1 MALKTFK
8 PYTKST
14 RGTVL
19 VDRTG
24 LWKGK
29 PFKSLV
35 EPLNSM
41 RGRNNNGH
49 ITSRN
54 MSGGGHKKMYRLVDF
69 YRKKFDMPGT
79 VERIEYDPNRSCY
92 IMLVKFDDGQ
102 HFYYLAPQKINI
114 GDKVENGSDKEI
126 KVGNCMPLRDIPV
139 GINIHN
145 VELNPGGGGKI
156 ARSAGTSVT
165 ISGLDG
171 NYSLI
176 KMISGEV
183 RKIDSRCMATI
194 GVLSN
199 PDQKNIKIGKAGRSR
214 WLGRRP
220 HTRGVVMN
228 PVDHPHGG
236 GEGKTAG
243 GRHPVSPTG
252 QSAKGLKTRNNKS
265 TDKFIVKK
273 RNNRKDSKK

>member
-14 RGTVL
+14 RGTIL

-35 EPLNSM
+35 SPKNAM
-41 RGRNNNGH
+41 KGRNNNGH
-49 ITSRN
+49 ITSVNRA
-54 MSGGGHKKMYRLVDF
+54 GGHKKMYRHVDF
-69 YRKKFDMPGT
+69 YRKKFDMEAT
-79 VERIEYDPNRSCY
+79 VERIEYDPNRSCH
-92 IMLVKFDDGQ
+92 IMLVKYEDEKR
-102 HFYYLAPQKINI
+102 FYYLAPQKIKI
-114 GDKVENGSDKEI
+114 GDKVQNGPNAEI
-126 KVGNCMPLRDIPV
+126 KIGNCLPLQDIPV
-139 GINIHN
+139 GVDIHN
-145 VELNPGGGGKI
+145 VELQPGGGGKI
-156 ARSAGTSVT
+156 ARAAGSSVQ
-165 ISGLDG
+165 ISGIDG
-171 NYSLI
+171 NYSII

-183 RKIDSRCMATI
+183 RKIDSRCLATI

-228 PVDHPHGG
+228 PVDHPLGG
-236 GEGKTAG
+236 GEGKSAG
-243 GRHPVSPTG
+243 GRHPVSRWG
-252 QSAKGLKTRNNKS
+252 QSAKGLKTRDNKR
-265 TDKFIVKK
+265 TDKYIIRRRKKK
-273 RNNRKDSKK
+273 RV